1 MLRILIFSYL
11 DPYLLNDIEI
21 LDFVVRI
28 SLIILGL
35 KYLCKSYTQ
44 VAINNGDDGS
54 TREALRLAILN
65 TRSSRFEHAF
75 LCKISS
81 SITYLR
87 NAFLNSYILNSI
99 TFS

>member
-1 MLRILIFSYL
+1 MPRILIFSCL

-28 SLIILGL
+28 SLTISGL
-35 KYLCKSYTQ
+35 KYLCKSCTQ
-44 VAINNGDDGS
+44 VAINDGDDGS
-54 TREALRLAILN
+54 TRKALRLAILN

-75 LCKISS
+75 LCKISL

-87 NAFLNSYILNSI
+87 NAFLNSCILNSI